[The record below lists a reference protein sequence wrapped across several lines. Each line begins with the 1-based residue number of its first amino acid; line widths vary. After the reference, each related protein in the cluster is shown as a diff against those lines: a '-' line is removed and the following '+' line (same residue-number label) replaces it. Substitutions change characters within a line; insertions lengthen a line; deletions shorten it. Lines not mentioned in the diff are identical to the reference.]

1 VAWARPI
8 LIGTP
13 FLGKSISILKDTCQR
28 ADSHSVHW
36 TLSQLS
42 PYASSLSFWRK
53 LSVFNSLIRI
63 SIALQCGIRIAP
75 SGLRKENL
83 LEGNHMRRLLPC
95 LSTIILVVLPLIT
108 DVASASDQ
116 TKDDDR
122 LRNCGTVL
130 KEILD
135 VPDNIPQDLL
145 DKADCVVVFP
155 SVLKAAFIVGGS
167 YGRGAMSCRRGED
180 FRGPWG
186 APTMMALEGGSFGF
200 QIGGQ
205 ATDFVLLV
213 MNESGARGILASKV
227 KLGGDA
233 SVAAGPV
240 GRDASADTDATLRS
254 EILSYSRARG
264 LFAGV
269 SLEGSTI
276 RPDNGDNRRVYG
288 RKIPAREIVL
298 SGTVAVPPAAEQ
310 MTSTLDARTPKHR
323 P

>member
-1 VAWARPI
+1 MRK
-8 LIGTP
+8 LLTY
-13 FLGKSISILKDTCQR
+13 LSSILL
-28 ADSHSVHW
+28 AAV
-36 TLSQLS
+36 
-42 PYASSLSFWRK
+42 
-53 LSVFNSLIRI
+53 
-63 SIALQCGIRIAP
+63 
-75 SGLRKENL
+75 
-83 LEGNHMRRLLPC
+83 
-95 LSTIILVVLPLIT
+95 PLFAG
-108 DVASASDQ
+108 VASASAQ
-116 TKDDDR
+116 TKGDAK
-122 LRNCGTVL
+122 LRDSGRVL

-135 VPDNIPQDLL
+135 VPDSIPQELL

-167 YGRGAMSCRRGED
+167 YGRGAMSCRQGQA

-186 APTMMALEGGSFGF
+186 APSMMALEGGSFGF

-227 KLGGDA
+227 KVGADA

-240 GRDASADTDATLRS
+240 GRDASADTDATLRA

-288 RKIPAREIVL
+288 EKVSARDIVL
-298 SGTVAVPPAAEQ
+298 SKAVAVPPAAEPLI
-310 MTSTLDARTPKHR
+310 STLDAKTPTHR
-323 P
+323 AWGVEV

>member
-1 VAWARPI
+1 MRK
-8 LIGTP
+8 
-13 FLGKSISILKDTCQR
+13 FLTCLSSIL
-28 ADSHSVHW
+28 
-36 TLSQLS
+36 
-42 PYASSLSFWRK
+42 
-53 LSVFNSLIRI
+53 
-63 SIALQCGIRIAP
+63 
-75 SGLRKENL
+75 
-83 LEGNHMRRLLPC
+83 
-95 LSTIILVVLPLIT
+95 LVVLPPLT
-108 DVASASDQ
+108 QVASAADQ
-116 TKDDDR
+116 SKDNDR

-130 KEILD
+130 EEILN

-167 YGRGAMSCRRGED
+167 YGRGAMSCRNGED

-200 QIGGQ
+200 QIGGE

-240 GRDASADTDATLRS
+240 GRDSSAETDASLRA

-276 RPDNGDNRRVYG
+276 RPDNGDNHRVYG
-288 RKIPAREIVL
+288 RKIPASDIVL
-298 SGTVAVPPAAEQ
+298 SRRVAVPPAAEQ
-310 MTSTLDARTPKHR
+310 LVSTLDNRTPRHR

>member
-1 VAWARPI
+1 MRKMMSC
-8 LIGTP
+8 LS
-13 FLGKSISILKDTCQR
+13 SI
-28 ADSHSVHW
+28 
-36 TLSQLS
+36 
-42 PYASSLSFWRK
+42 
-53 LSVFNSLIRI
+53 VFV
-63 SIALQCGIRIAP
+63 
-75 SGLRKENL
+75 
-83 LEGNHMRRLLPC
+83 LLP
-95 LSTIILVVLPLIT
+95 LLAQ
-108 DVASASDQ
+108 VASASNQ

-122 LRNCGTVL
+122 LRNSGTVL

-135 VPDNIPQDLL
+135 VPDDIPQDLL

-155 SVLKAAFIVGGS
+155 SVLKAAFIIGGS
-167 YGRGAMSCRRGED
+167 YGRGAMSCRKGED

-200 QIGGQ
+200 QIGGE

-213 MNESGARGILASKV
+213 MNDRGARGILASKV

-240 GRDASADTDATLRS
+240 GRDASADTDATLRA

-276 RPDNGDNRRVYG
+276 RPDNGDNRSVYG
-288 RKIPAREIVL
+288 RKIPAKDIVL
-298 SGTVAVPPAAEQ
+298 SGAVAVPRAADQ
-310 MTSTLDARTPKHR
+310 LISTLDAKTPQHR

>member
-1 VAWARPI
+1 M
-8 LIGTP
+8 
-13 FLGKSISILKDTCQR
+13 
-28 ADSHSVHW
+28 
-36 TLSQLS
+36 
-42 PYASSLSFWRK
+42 RK
-53 LSVFNSLIRI
+53 V
-63 SIALQCGIRIAP
+63 
-75 SGLRKENL
+75 
-83 LEGNHMRRLLPC
+83 LPC
-95 LSTIILVVLPLIT
+95 LSCILLAVLPLLAE
-108 DVASASDQ
+108 VASASDQ
-116 TKDDDR
+116 TKDEDR

-130 KEILD
+130 KEIID
-135 VPDNIPQDLL
+135 VPDNIPQNLL

-167 YGRGAMSCRRGED
+167 YGRGVMSCRKGED

-200 QIGGQ
+200 QIGGE

-213 MNESGARGILASKV
+213 MNERGARGILASKV

-240 GRDASADTDATLRS
+240 GRDTSADTDATLRA

-288 RKIPAREIVL
+288 RNIPARDIVL
-298 SGTVAVPPAAEQ
+298 SGRVAVPPAARQ
-310 MTSTLDARTPKHR
+310 LISTLDAKTPKHR